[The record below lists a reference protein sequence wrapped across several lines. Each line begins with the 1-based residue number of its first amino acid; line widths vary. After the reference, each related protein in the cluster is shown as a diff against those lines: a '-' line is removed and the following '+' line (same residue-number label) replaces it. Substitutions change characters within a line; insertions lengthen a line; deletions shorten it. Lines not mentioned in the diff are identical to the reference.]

1 MSAAFDLDLY
11 ADTVTPPAPVAPRSG
26 PSSGWFGWLLAVIAI
41 VFLAFVLV
49 HRAPMPDGD
58 DIKPTPSVSGL
69 HVLIVE
75 ETSDRY
81 KLPASQVAIFTSI
94 PLREWYAAN
103 CAKDGDAPAY
113 RCFDE
118 QDDLKNES
126 AEWRDI
132 RSRVTLKPPCY
143 LVVDGKRGQEG
154 RLPEDPER
162 FQQLLEQ
169 FKAKK

>member
-1 MSAAFDLDLY
+1 MSAALDLDLY
-11 ADTVTPPAPVAPRSG
+11 ADTATPPAPVAPRSG
-26 PSSGWFGWLLAVIAI
+26 SGSGWFGWLLAAVAI

-49 HRAPMPDGD
+49 NRARVPDGD
-58 DIKPTPSVSGL
+58 DAKPTPSVSGL

-75 ETSDRY
+75 ETADRS

-103 CAKDGDAPAY
+103 CAKDGY
-113 RCFDE
+113 RCFD
-118 QDDLKNES
+118 QHDDLKNES
-126 AEWRDI
+126 AEWREL